1 MHTCTPRTQKMEMGG
16 STVPSSSTARRVP
29 GQPGLHDT
37 LSLKITK
44 LMSGKQVAQSPP
56 FPVSSLSPFPFLPAC
71 LGPVLIAWAV
81 IAIYFPSIFQ
91 FVPPTAGHISKTS
104 FHCIFHC
111 VLPTPPRLHLLL
123 YLPSMRP
130 CLVHK
135 ASAASRHE
143 AGWPWHD
150 AIHKRARRR

>member
-1 MHTCTPRTQKMEMGG
+1 MHTCTPRTQKMEMGR

-37 LSLKITK
+37 LSLKTTK

-104 FHCIFHC
+104 FSCIFHC

-123 YLPSMRP
+123 YLPSTRP